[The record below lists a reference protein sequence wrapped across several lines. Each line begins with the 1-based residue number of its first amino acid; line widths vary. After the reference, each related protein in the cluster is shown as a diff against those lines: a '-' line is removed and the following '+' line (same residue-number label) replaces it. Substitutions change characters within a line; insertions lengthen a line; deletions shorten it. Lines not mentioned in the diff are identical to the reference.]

1 MALPHFCKA
10 LPYTAPSRSNKAM
23 LTGKELGAAIEQA
36 RERKG
41 ASKKALADAMG
52 VKPASVQDWVKYGRI
67 AKERIND
74 LVAYFS
80 DVVGP
85 EHWGLE
91 FPSPVKGTPTG
102 SPAHQASATTFSAGA
117 YNPSIGP
124 AEQDLPHPNEEEF
137 ALVPQLD
144 VKAACGD
151 GRFQDH
157 VVVKGGLAFKRSS
170 LRDFGV
176 PEHAARII
184 YADGGSMRPTIQDG
198 RVVLINTADTE
209 PKDGKVYAI
218 CMPDGS
224 LVLKRLV
231 HDYHPPSGAMTW
243 IIRSDNPDRV
253 TFPDKI
259 LPPDDRTMIAGRA
272 VWTDSLL

>member
-1 MALPHFCKA
+1 
-10 LPYTAPSRSNKAM
+10 M
-23 LTGKELGAAIEQA
+23 LTGEKLGAAIEQA
-36 RERKG
+36 RQKKG
-41 ASKKALADAMG
+41 VSKKALADAMG

-85 EHWGLE
+85 EHWGLD
-91 FPSPVKGTPTG
+91 FPGSVKGPASSL
-102 SPAHQASATTFSAGA
+102 SPHQQSMPHSSAGA
-117 YNPSIGP
+117 YNPALGP
-124 AEQDLPHPNEEEF
+124 AQDLPHPSEEEF

-170 LRDFGV
+170 LREFGV
-176 PEHAARII
+176 PEHAARVIF
-184 YADGGSMRPTIQDG
+184 ADGGSMRPTIQDG

-218 CMPDGS
+218 CMPDGG
-224 LVLKRLV
+224 LLLKRLV
-231 HDYHPPSGAMTW
+231 LDYHPASGGMAW

-253 TFPDKI
+253 AFPDKL

>member
-1 MALPHFCKA
+1 
-10 LPYTAPSRSNKAM
+10 M
-23 LTGKELGAAIEQA
+23 LTGNELGAAIEQA
-36 RERKG
+36 RVKKG
-41 ASKKALADAMG
+41 VSKKALADAMG

-74 LVAYFS
+74 LVLYFS

-85 EHWGLE
+85 DHWGLD
-91 FPSPVKGTPTG
+91 F
-102 SPAHQASATTFSAGA
+102 TTSAGPGTK
-117 YNPSIGP
+117 PSTRAPTPPTPDHHNEGGHGS
-124 AEQDLPHPNEEEF
+124 DLPHPSDLEF

-144 VKAACGD
+144 IAAACGD

-176 PEHAARII
+176 PENAARII

-198 RVVLINTADTE
+198 RVVLINTADTT
-209 PKDGKVYAI
+209 PKDGKIYAI
-218 CMPDGS
+218 CLPDGG

-231 HDYHPPSGAMTW
+231 YDYHPNSGGMVW
-243 IIRSDNPDRV
+243 IIRSDNPDKTV
-253 TFPDKI
+253 FPDKL

-272 VWTDSLL
+272 VWTDSVL

>member
-1 MALPHFCKA
+1 
-10 LPYTAPSRSNKAM
+10 M
-23 LTGKELGAAIEQA
+23 LTGDKLGAAIEQA
-36 RERKG
+36 RLKKG
-41 ASKKALADAMG
+41 VSKKALADAMG

-85 EHWGLE
+85 EHWGLD
-91 FPSPVKGTPTG
+91 FPGAVKSSTSPS
-102 SPAHQASATTFSAGA
+102 SPRQQSMPPSSAGA
-117 YNPSIGP
+117 YNPSLGP
-124 AEQDLPHPNEEEF
+124 ADQDLPHPSEEEF

-144 VKAACGD
+144 VMAACGD

-170 LRDFGV
+170 LREFGV
-176 PEHAARII
+176 PEHAARVI

-218 CMPDGS
+218 CMPDGG
-224 LVLKRLV
+224 LLLKRLV
-231 HDYHPPSGAMTW
+231 LDYHPGTGGMAW

-253 TFPDKI
+253 AFPDKL